1 MLTFN
6 ILEKSVAWQNTPMM
20 VCKYEEFC

>member
-6 ILEKSVAWQNTPMM
+6 ILEKSVAWQNTPVM